1 MTDDMKPIIPWT
13 PPEPAKKPTY
23 AWHIP
28 MERVHELA
36 VERGR
41 LGGRKS
47 HGGGR
52 KRSPQPR
59 KPVAMQQSA
68 FDTFRICA
76 AFEGKSRVQFLTEY
90 ADSLRMDPRYAH
102 LFPGGLPPQE

>member
-1 MTDDMKPIIPWT
+1 MTDETTPTPTPT
-13 PPEPAKKPTY
+13 PPAPPTKPTHV
-23 AWHIP
+23 WHIP

-36 VERGR
+36 VARGK

-68 FDTFRICA
+68 YDTFRICA
-76 AFEGKSRVQFLTEY
+76 AFEGKSRVQFLTEI
-90 ADSLRMDPRYAH
+90 ADALRTNPKYAH
-102 LFPGGLPPQE
+102 LFPGGLPPKE

>member
-1 MTDDMKPIIPWT
+1 MTDETTPTPSAPPTKP
-13 PPEPAKKPTY
+13 AHV
-23 AWHIP
+23 WHIP

-36 VERGR
+36 VARGK

-52 KRSPQPR
+52 PRSPQTR

-68 FDTFRICA
+68 YDTFRICA

-90 ADSLRMDPRYAH
+90 ADSLRTNPKYAH
-102 LFPGGLPPQE
+102 LFPGGLPPKE

>member
-1 MTDDMKPIIPWT
+1 MTDDTTPTPSAPPTKPAYTWR
-13 PPEPAKKPTY
+13 
-23 AWHIP
+23 IP

-36 VERGR
+36 VWRGS

-52 KRSPQPR
+52 KRGQQPR
-59 KPVAMQQSA
+59 KPVAMNQSA
-68 FDTFRICA
+68 YDTFRICA

-90 ADSLRMDPRYAH
+90 ADSLRKDPRYAH